1 MKQDETHA
9 DIRGNSTGEDSRS
22 SDDHRAS
29 DARTSIASAD
39 AAGVANTN
47 AAHASI
53 ASTDAANTAHTSAGS
68 ADPYANQHAVA
79 RATAQL
85 IRDIEAYE
93 PLNEQEAADKQV
105 ILRAL
110 RTDPGCF
117 ERSAQAHMACSIWMV
132 DPTLTQTLL
141 VYHNIY
147 DSWSWIGGHADGER
161 DLAAVALRELQ
172 EETGVEH
179 ARLMAIAEDGALVP
193 WEQAAEPRASQLEQ
207 STQNEGEVQTDC
219 DERNEST
226 EQQDRN
232 SQGGSATQAGSPAG
246 IPAVADNLSDP
257 RSSRAVRTPV
267 YSLEVLTVDGHEKH
281 EAYVSSHLHLNVT
294 YLAIADPA
302 EHTRIKPD
310 ENSGVQWVPLEDAI
324 RLSTEPWIRNRIYR
338 KLIDKLK
345 TVRA

>member
-1 MKQDETHA
+1 MQTTKQDGAKTYSA
-9 DIRGNSTGEDSRS
+9 TGENAHTTRNAQAERPAQAARDALTEYSTQAPRAAS
-22 SDDHRAS
+22 SE
-29 DARTSIASAD
+29 
-39 AAGVANTN
+39 
-47 AAHASI
+47 AAH
-53 ASTDAANTAHTSAGS
+53 
-68 ADPYANQHAVA
+68 
-79 RATAQL
+79 ATAQL
-85 IRDIEAYE
+85 ARDIEAYT
-93 PLNEQEAADKQV
+93 PFNEQEAVDKSV

-110 RTDPGCF
+110 RTDPNCF
-117 ERSAQAHMACSIWMV
+117 ERTTQAHMACSIWVV

-179 ARLMAIAEDGALVP
+179 AQLMAITEQGALVP
-193 WEQAAEPRASQLEQ
+193 WNRPCALPPAPIDRSDAQPAEALRETGLNQ
-207 STQNEGEVQTDC
+207 
-219 DERNEST
+219 
-226 EQQDRN
+226 
-232 SQGGSATQAGSPAG
+232 
-246 IPAVADNLSDP
+246 AVA
-257 RSSRAVRTPV
+257 TPV

-281 EAYVSSHLHLNVT
+281 GAYVSSHLHLNVT

-310 ENSGVQWVPLEDAI
+310 ENSGVRWVPLEDAV

-345 TVRA
+345 AIRA